1 MEPLAQITSLFG
13 EHYSEDGLKTIHG
26 ICSIKEGIILDIDN
40 NIMRR
45 NLLNGKSRILFIY
58 DAKKPNQPEFT
69 KKYLCRTYPAGHRF
83 DSSNYSPVPA
93 WSMGCQMVS
102 LNFQTCDE
110 NMLLNKLMFEEN
122 GGINCGYVRKPEF
135 LMMDTTKQENV
146 DYLKEKYQEVN
157 LILQVEI
164 ISAQLL
170 ETHTEAEN
178 EQAFPLVELS
188 VHGQASD
195 VQMNRGL
202 STKIY
207 PNNQFH
213 PIFIDGTI
221 NDFTKTAFTNLGI
234 IEAKKHK
241 PKKVESERVAVDQE
255 IIEEIKNNANLNEA
269 EVRYLSE
276 KYRTELEEAQN
287 EPQNPGNNQAPN
299 PNNQDETNH
308 PSEKELKKPAHSL
321 SKYIIQLYYPEIAFV
336 VFKVK
341 DARSWYTL
349 KLGGFAARNI
359 RPGIRSVDLYDRQHA
374 HDGFSSLL
382 INIELL

>member
-1 MEPLAQITSLFG
+1 
-13 EHYSEDGLKTIHG
+13 
-26 ICSIKEGIILDIDN
+26 
-40 NIMRR
+40 
-45 NLLNGKSRILFIY
+45 
-58 DAKKPNQPEFT
+58 
-69 KKYLCRTYPAGHRF
+69 
-83 DSSNYSPVPA
+83 
-93 WSMGCQMVS
+93 MGCQMVS

-122 GGINCGYVRKPEF
+122 GGIYCGYVRKPEF
-135 LMMDTTKQENV
+135 LMMDTTKQENI
-146 DYLKEKYQEVN
+146 DILKEKYQEVN
-157 LILQVEI
+157 MILQVEI

-213 PIFIDGTI
+213 PIFIDSSI
-221 NDFTKTAFTNLGI
+221 QEFTKTLFTNLKI
-234 IEAKKHK
+234 IEPQNPK
-241 PKKVESERVAVDQE
+241 PKIVESKRVSINDE
-255 IIEEIKNNANLNEA
+255 LIEEIKKNTNLNEA
-269 EVRYLSE
+269 EVKYLSE
-276 KYRTELEEAQN
+276 KYKTELEEEAEEAEKHEEQYSI
-287 EPQNPGNNQAPN
+287 PQK
-299 PNNQDETNH
+299 TH
-308 PSEKELKKPAHSL
+308 KKSSDSS

-341 DARSWYTL
+341 DARNWYTL

-382 INIELL
+382 VNIQLL

>member
-1 MEPLAQITSLFG
+1 MVVPCVT
-13 EHYSEDGLKTIHG
+13 T
-26 ICSIKEGIILDIDN
+26 
-40 NIMRR
+40 
-45 NLLNGKSRILFIY
+45 
-58 DAKKPNQPEFT
+58 EFT
-69 KKYLCRTYPAGHRF
+69 KIYLCRTYPAGHRF

-102 LNFQTCDE
+102 LNFQTSDE

-122 GGINCGYVRKPEF
+122 GGISCGYVRKPEF

-157 LILQVEI
+157 MIIRIEIL
-164 ISAQLL
+164 SAQIL

-202 STKIY
+202 TTKIY

-213 PIFIDGTI
+213 PIFIDTPI
-221 NDFTKTAFTNLGI
+221 SVFTKTLFTDLGI
-234 IEAKKHK
+234 IEKNTE
-241 PKKVESERVAVDQE
+241 PEKKVSTRKASVNTEL
-255 IIEEIKNNANLNEA
+255 IEEIKNNNSLNEA
-269 EVRYLSE
+269 ELKYLSD
-276 KYRTELEEAQN
+276 KYRTELEEEEAHVPENN
-287 EPQNPGNNQAPN
+287 EENSAVPEKVEKKLPQ
-299 PNNQDETNH
+299 
-308 PSEKELKKPAHSL
+308 SS
-321 SKYIIQLYYPEIAFV
+321 SKYIIQLYYPELAFV

-341 DARSWYTL
+341 DARNWYTL
-349 KLGGFAARNI
+349 KLGGFAAKNVRS
-359 RPGIRSVDLYDRQHA
+359 GIRSIELLDRQHA

-382 INIELL
+382 VNIELL

>member
-1 MEPLAQITSLFG
+1 
-13 EHYSEDGLKTIHG
+13 
-26 ICSIKEGIILDIDN
+26 
-40 NIMRR
+40 
-45 NLLNGKSRILFIY
+45 
-58 DAKKPNQPEFT
+58 
-69 KKYLCRTYPAGHRF
+69 
-83 DSSNYSPVPA
+83 
-93 WSMGCQMVS
+93 MVS

-135 LMMDTTKQENV
+135 LMMDITKQTNL

-157 LILQVEI
+157 MILQVEI
-164 ISAQLL
+164 LSAQLL

-221 NDFTKTAFTNLGI
+221 NDFTKGLFTNQGI
-234 IEAKKHK
+234 IEAKKAK
-241 PKKVESERVAVDQE
+241 PKIVESQKIEVDKE
-255 IIEEIKNNANLNEA
+255 IIEEIRNNTELNEA
-269 EVRYLSE
+269 EVKYLSE
-276 KYRTELEEAQN
+276 KYKTELEEEARLDKTEMHENYQN
-287 EPQNPGNNQAPN
+287 
-299 PNNQDETNH
+299 T
-308 PSEKELKKPAHSL
+308 SEKEVKKPSHSS

-341 DARSWYTL
+341 DARNWYTL

-382 INIELL
+382 INIELLKS